1 MSLRNSYYNELFN
14 GKPPE
19 RDSGYGVSRDI
30 SFADLPR
37 SSSSNSLIFS
47 MSPPND
53 TIPLVREDFPD
64 ESIINHAEAMQ
75 YTTVMPVTYVKGFKH
90 GGIEICV
97 PGLVHS
103 VFKPPRG
110 MKVEFRLPQ
119 EGDTEE
125 INKDLFI
132 KAGWQQ
138 IDYYKD
144 RIERIRRKEPVP
156 SSSVSS
162 AHDWREDQHSLNGNR
177 LYSNYFNGLDS
188 NQSNNAD
195 TESCAESNSNLFGLF
210 DGNLTNRNW
219 RRR

>member
-14 GKPPE
+14 GKSRE
-19 RDSGYGVSRDI
+19 RDSGYGASRDI
-30 SFADLPR
+30 SFTDLPR

-53 TIPLVREDFPD
+53 TIPMVREDLPD
-64 ESIINHAEAMQ
+64 ESIINHAETMQ
-75 YTTVMPVTYVKGFKH
+75 YTTVMPATYVKGFKH

-144 RIERIRRKEPVP
+144 RIQRIRRNEPVT

-162 AHDWREDQHSLNGNR
+162 AHDWGEHQHS
-177 LYSNYFNGLDS
+177 LYSNYFNGFDS

-195 TESCAESNSNLFGLF
+195 TESYAGSDSNLFDLF
-210 DGNLTNRNW
+210 GGDLTNRNW